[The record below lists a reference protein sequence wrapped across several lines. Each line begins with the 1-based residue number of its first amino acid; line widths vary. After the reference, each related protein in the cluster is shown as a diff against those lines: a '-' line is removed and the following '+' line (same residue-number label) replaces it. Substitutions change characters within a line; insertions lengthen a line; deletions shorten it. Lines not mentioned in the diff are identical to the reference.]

1 MKKNAFNKY
10 ITVMNKSDNVFVTR
24 IDRKIMLGSMET
36 NDIRYYICNGHIA
49 LDINDYYYQ
58 SYFSGKKE
66 YYFLLENKTTVSWN
80 RKNNTICTLEK
91 HIEVDKVF
99 PDPMTNSDVI
109 NCRKTSYTKAIKQ
122 GYYNPAGAA
131 DIYAT
136 EKDIILINADYS
148 KAITDC
154 FEEYS
159 LYNES
164 LPLKPVLYI
173 DSYTGNRA
181 IALPLRCIYIP
192 DEMKHCLIES
202 VGFTHKMV

>member
-1 MKKNAFNKY
+1 
-10 ITVMNKSDNVFVTR
+10 MNKSDNVFVTR
-24 IDRKIMLGSMET
+24 IDRKIMLGGIES

-49 LDINDYYYQ
+49 LDISDYYYQ

-66 YYFLLENKTTVSWN
+66 YYFLLENKTTISWN
-80 RKNNTICTLEK
+80 RKNNIIRTLEK
-91 HIEVDKVF
+91 HIEIDKLF
-99 PDPMTNSDVI
+99 HDPMMNSNVI
-109 NCRKTSYTKAIKQ
+109 NCRKTSYTKTIKR
-122 GYYNPAGAA
+122 GYYNLAKAA

-154 FEEYS
+154 LEEYS

-164 LPLKPVLYI
+164 SSCKPVLYI

-181 IALPLRCIYIP
+181 IALPIRCIDIS

-202 VGFTHKMV
+202 AGLTNKMV